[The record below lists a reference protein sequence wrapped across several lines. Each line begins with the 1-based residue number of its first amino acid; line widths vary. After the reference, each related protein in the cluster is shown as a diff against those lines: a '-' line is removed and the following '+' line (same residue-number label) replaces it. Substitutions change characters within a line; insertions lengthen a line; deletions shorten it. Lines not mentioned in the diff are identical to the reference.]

1 MAALTLLPRWP
12 AVGRQKQMAVD
23 LHIHSTASDGS
34 LTPEEIVQIAQ
45 DKGLFAIAI
54 TDHDTVAGV
63 QPALH
68 AAQGTGLHVLP
79 GVEISVDFDETEIH
93 ILGYF
98 IDLEHEPLLR
108 AMEKVRG
115 GRYSRAEEMV
125 RRLRELGVEITMDD
139 VLAEAGD
146 GAIGRPHVARA
157 LVKLGVVRDGQEA
170 FDKYLKRGKPA
181 YVPRYKL
188 SPEEAVH
195 LIVDAGGLPV
205 FAHPGLARRDDMID
219 ALIPEGLRGIEAY
232 HTEHSPTQTQKYI
245 NMAKRRGL
253 YVTGGSD
260 SHGPKGPVP
269 VEIGSVY
276 VPDDCA
282 VKLMEWAEEHGRV
295 FV

>member
-1 MAALTLLPRWP
+1 
-12 AVGRQKQMAVD
+12 MAVD

-34 LTPEEIVQIAQ
+34 LRPEEIVQVALE
-45 DKGLFAIAI
+45 KGLFAIAV

-63 QPALH
+63 EPALQ
-68 AAQGTGLHVLP
+68 AAEGTGLHVLP
-79 GVEISVDFDETEIH
+79 GVEISVDFQETEIH

-98 IDLEHEPLLR
+98 IDLEHRPLIE

-115 GRYSRAEEMV
+115 GRLARAEEMV
-125 RRLRELGVEITMDD
+125 RRLRELGIDITMDD
-139 VLAEAGD
+139 VMAEAGD
-146 GAIGRPHVARA
+146 GAVGRPHVARA
-157 LVKLGVVRDGQEA
+157 LVKLGVVRNGQEA

-188 SPEEAVH
+188 APEKAVH
-195 LIVDAGGLPV
+195 LIVQAGGLAV

-219 ALIPEGLRGIEAY
+219 VLIPEGLRGIEAY
-232 HTEHSPTQTQKYI
+232 HTEHSAADTQRYI

-253 YVTGGSD
+253 FITGGSD

-276 VPDDCA
+276 VPDECA
-282 VKLMEWAEEHGRV
+282 VRLMEWAKEHGRV